1 MNNEFNKTTKTDL
14 YKIDPRN
21 IVVVEG
27 FNCRKNFGDIDKL
40 AEEIKAQ
47 GILNPISVIPFKDEN
62 GNDKYRLVDGERRYR
77 ATMKLINEGVEIL
90 RIPALFLSKSMSE
103 EDMLIQQALRNE
115 GEQFTPYEW
124 GLLAKRLM
132 DKCGLTMKEVS
143 EKLGINIGTISRYLG
158 YLELDPRLSELI
170 RDRKISG
177 PNLDRV
183 LNAYN
188 GDEEAAYKEI
198 VKLLKSM
205 EEKGT
210 TKVSLRDCDKNS
222 KTVIFKDSTAIRKG
236 LDKLISYLKEYQ
248 TENNCKVQ
256 LNIVD
261 MLAQLKDG
269 TLIDEILDKAQKT
282 PVLKEAV

>member
-1 MNNEFNKTTKTDL
+1 MTTEFNKTTKTDL

-21 IVVVEG
+21 IVVVDG

-40 AEEIKAQ
+40 AAEIKAQ
-47 GILNPISVIPFKDEN
+47 GVLNPISVIPFKDEG

-77 ATMKLINEGVEIL
+77 AVMKLLNEGDTEIQ
-90 RIPALFLSKSMSE
+90 RIPALFLSKSLSE

-115 GEQFTPYEW
+115 GDQFTPYEW

-158 YLELDPRLSELI
+158 YLELDPRLSGLI
-170 RDRKISG
+170 RDRLISG

-188 GDEEAAYKEI
+188 GNEEAAYKEI
-198 VKLLKSM
+198 NKLLKSM
-205 EEKGT
+205 EEKGA
-210 TKVSLRDCDKNS
+210 TKVSLRDCDKGS
-222 KTVIFKDSTAIRKG
+222 KPVVFKDSTIIRKG
-236 LDKLISYLKEYQ
+236 LEKLISYVKDYQEENDCQIQLDIIGILSKLKG
-248 TENNCKVQ
+248 
-256 LNIVD
+256 
-261 MLAQLKDG
+261 G
-269 TLIDEILDKAQKT
+269 TMIDEILENSIKLAVRKT
-282 PVLKEAV
+282 A

>member
-77 ATMKLINEGVEIL
+77 ATMKLINEGAEIL

-210 TKVSLRDCDKNS
+210 TKVSLRDCDKKS

-248 TENNCKVQ
+248 TENNCKV
-256 LNIVD
+256 
-261 MLAQLKDG
+261 
-269 TLIDEILDKAQKT
+269 
-282 PVLKEAV
+282 

>member
-222 KTVIFKDSTAIRKG
+222 KTVIFKDSTTIRKG
-236 LDKLISYLKEYQ
+236 LDKLISYVKEYQ

-282 PVLKEAV
+282 PALKEAV